1 MDWSIYD
8 VFVSRPDSHMS
19 LTEQTAQTIAQY
31 QMLKPEQKV
40 LVALSGGAD
49 SVALLLVLRELGYSV
64 YAYHLNHCL
73 RGAES
78 EHDAEFVHSLC
89 RKLQIACTIER
100 EAVQSYAPETMCT
113 KAGHRAH
120 CNGSYRR

>member
-49 SVALLLVLRELGYSV
+49 SVALLLVLRELGYPV

-89 RKLQIACTIER
+89 RKLQIACTIGNGKQYKVMRSRWE
-100 EAVQSYAPETMCT
+100 
-113 KAGHRAH
+113 KALRPPQEGCAM
-120 CNGSYRR
+120 NA